1 MLALGQTNKNS
12 KQSLRSPLGVTIK
25 DIINDEIYT
34 SELSGGDLF
43 KGIDGICTGLGWH
56 YTDFITEFDRWLNLY
71 DPNYFQFNKNFTE
84 LTKAGFDKNLLMN
97 VPFYKN
103 MSENMVAAKIHIQK

>member
-34 SELSGGDLF
+34 SQLSGGDLF

-56 YTDFITEFDRWLNLY
+56 YTDFIKEFDRWLNLY
-71 DPNYFQFNKNFTE
+71 DPDYFQFNKNFNV
-84 LTKAGFDKNLLMN
+84 NLLKKAHFL
-97 VPFYKN
+97 VFAPKWHVGIV
-103 MSENMVAAKIHIQK
+103 S